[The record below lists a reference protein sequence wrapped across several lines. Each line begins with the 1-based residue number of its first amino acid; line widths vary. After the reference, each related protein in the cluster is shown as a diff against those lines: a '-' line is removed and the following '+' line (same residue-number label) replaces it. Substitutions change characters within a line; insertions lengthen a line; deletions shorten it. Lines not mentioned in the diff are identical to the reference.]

1 MATGGAISKVETN
14 FIMASDTIIFRGFL
28 ALILFT
34 VSITIM
40 KSFELTDVIAEDS
53 IGNVPIEEMKALSP
67 EPLEHEKIFTDT
79 LKDCMPTAEL
89 NGSDNKRKKECKT
102 FVPEGSKERIAI
114 MAPPGKIDASLVK
127 FIRVVL
133 RRVKNGDDREFAS
146 TNVEVVPTTNMVS
159 V

>member
-1 MATGGAISKVETN
+1 
-14 FIMASDTIIFRGFL
+14 MASDTIIFRGFL

-67 EPLEHEKIFTDT
+67 EPLEHEKMFTDT

-114 MAPPGKIDASLVK
+114 MAPPGKIDASLLK

-133 RRVKNGDDREFAS
+133 RRVKNGDDREFAA